1 MAAVSKLLLLL
12 ALVGVSVRHSVALS
26 LNARNGL
33 TRAAPVRSRPALKAA
48 VPTMGLSSLAGP
60 LLRTKVYGIPVLPV
74 VAAGAAVV
82 KLLDTPQRRYNREK
96 NTVAKEYDAWTEDGV
111 LEHYW
116 GEHIHLGW
124 YSPQEMRDGYKKKV
138 GCPAFWTVA
147 Q

>member
-1 MAAVSKLLLLL
+1 MTNGRRLEVAFTPRPCRRFSKAFSGPVLERSEWSHACCPGPVAACREGSCTDD
-12 ALVGVSVRHSVALS
+12 SF
-26 LNARNGL
+26 
-33 TRAAPVRSRPALKAA
+33 
-48 VPTMGLSSLAGP
+48 LAGP
-60 LLRTKVYGIPVLPV
+60 LLRTKAHGIPVLP
-74 VAAGAAVV
+74 AAGAAVL